1 MSLLTDPSYLIYQM
15 RVALINNDQTAKK
28 IVTLPINSEDDYL
41 VYSNSPE
48 DNTYSSSPNITMMGS
63 DLYQAKKGKGP
74 YSPFLSSASSR
85 SQFQQ
90 SQSQASKIMKSAKS
104 SQISNNNLQPPQRN
118 DAGKNIS
125 QIDSK
130 TKMDVK
136 IDKTNS
142 NNTNT
147 TIDNK
152 NNDGMEDKDNSNEI
166 ENENR
171 VKNEIGNENENRIK
185 NENENEIGNENGNEN
200 ENDNDNEIEIENKN
214 ENENENTTNENNNII
229 RQDSTSC
236 RSTNSLQL
244 EDEDEEAEYDESYTS
259 SNDSKEKGPV
269 APVITEN
276 LFVKQKY
283 ILTLDNG
290 RSVPTG
296 KPLVSNLSQL
306 LKQNSNS
313 SNPFADYRFFCG
325 KGDPDSMELLIYLP
339 FSDEPEKPLQIMVKK
354 TATVEDVIGYSLY
367 EYNEAERT
375 PVITS
380 ETDVPYWNMR
390 IVEDDGEIDED
401 FPALERS
408 RKIQKFA
415 FDSFAICKASQAE
428 ITKNLSVRTAKQ
440 VKTVT
445 VQKPAADITVTSDPQ
460 SKTYFLRVNL
470 YSTLEVKQ
478 TTTQQFP
485 SNMLLKDVF
494 KSICQKRKYNI
505 NDYVLKMQDTKTDV
519 PLDKTLEQ
527 SKLQEICVL
536 KKDRGG
542 AGDIFLRPP
551 DEKDQNNIDSLGLTQ
566 DDYSSIYKQWT
577 VSYRHFMGKS
587 ECILIIDGEYIYIT
601 SNENKFL
608 KKTSYHIGSVEMCRT
623 HHKNNSIIKF
633 IIKRAHDTKS
643 YEFEAASS
651 QEAEEICMRIK
662 ILNERIKREH
672 NL

>member
-90 SQSQASKIMKSAKS
+90 SQSQVSKIMKSSKS

-130 TKMDVK
+130 TKMDNK
-136 IDKTNS
+136 IDKTNSNINNDSSMSNRNS

-152 NNDGMEDKDNSNEI
+152 NNDGMDDKDNSNEI
-166 ENENR
+166 ENESR
-171 VKNEIGNENENRIK
+171 DKNEIGNENENENKIK
-185 NENENEIGNENGNEN
+185 NENENEIGNDKKNVNGNEN
-200 ENDNDNEIEIENKN
+200 EIEI

-313 SNPFADYRFFCG
+313 SNPFADYRFFVIIT
-325 KGDPDSMELLIYLP
+325 IY
-339 FSDEPEKPLQIMVKK
+339 
-354 TATVEDVIGYSLY
+354 
-367 EYNEAERT
+367 
-375 PVITS
+375 
-380 ETDVPYWNMR
+380 
-390 IVEDDGEIDED
+390 
-401 FPALERS
+401 
-408 RKIQKFA
+408 
-415 FDSFAICKASQAE
+415 
-428 ITKNLSVRTAKQ
+428 
-440 VKTVT
+440 
-445 VQKPAADITVTSDPQ
+445 
-460 SKTYFLRVNL
+460 
-470 YSTLEVKQ
+470 
-478 TTTQQFP
+478 
-485 SNMLLKDVF
+485 
-494 KSICQKRKYNI
+494 
-505 NDYVLKMQDTKTDV
+505 
-519 PLDKTLEQ
+519 
-527 SKLQEICVL
+527 
-536 KKDRGG
+536 
-542 AGDIFLRPP
+542 
-551 DEKDQNNIDSLGLTQ
+551 
-566 DDYSSIYKQWT
+566 
-577 VSYRHFMGKS
+577 
-587 ECILIIDGEYIYIT
+587 IIYIYI
-601 SNENKFL
+601 
-608 KKTSYHIGSVEMCRT
+608 I
-623 HHKNNSIIKF
+623 
-633 IIKRAHDTKS
+633 
-643 YEFEAASS
+643 
-651 QEAEEICMRIK
+651 
-662 ILNERIKREH
+662 
-672 NL
+672 

>member
-15 RVALINNDQTAKK
+15 RLALINNDQTARK
-28 IVTLPINSEDDYL
+28 IVTLPIYSEDDYL

-63 DLYQAKKGKGP
+63 DLYQSKKGKAP
-74 YSPFLSSASSR
+74 FSPFLGPNSVR
-85 SQFQQ
+85 SQQMQ
-90 SQSQASKIMKSAKS
+90 S
-104 SQISNNNLQPPQRN
+104 SQIQPKTLKSQKNSQSSNNNLQLPQQRN
-118 DAGKNIS
+118 
-125 QIDSK
+125 
-130 TKMDVK
+130 
-136 IDKTNS
+136 
-142 NNTNT
+142 
-147 TIDNK
+147 
-152 NNDGMEDKDNSNEI
+152 EP
-166 ENENR
+166 
-171 VKNEIGNENENRIK
+171 
-185 NENENEIGNENGNEN
+185 
-200 ENDNDNEIEIENKN
+200 
-214 ENENENTTNENNNII
+214 
-229 RQDSTSC
+229 DSTSC

-244 EDEDEEAEYDESYTS
+244 EDDDGEEAEYNESMSS
-259 SNDSKEKGPV
+259 SNNSKEKEPV
-269 APVITEN
+269 EHTVLSEN
-276 LFVKQKY
+276 LFIKQKN
-283 ILTLDNG
+283 ILTLDGG
-290 RSVPTG
+290 RSVPTW

-306 LKQNSNS
+306 LKQDNNS

-325 KGDPDSMELLIYLP
+325 KGDPDSMELMIYLP

-367 EYNEAERT
+367 EYNEAERK

-380 ETDVPYWNMR
+380 EMDVPYWNMR

-428 ITKNLSVRTAKQ
+428 ISKNLSVRNAKQ
-440 VKTVT
+440 TKTVT
-445 VQKPAADITVTSDPQ
+445 NVAKPASDVTVTTDSS
-460 SKTYFLRVNL
+460 SKTYFIRVNL

-485 SNMLLKDVF
+485 SNMLLRDVF
-494 KSICQKRKYNI
+494 KSICQKRKYDI
-505 NDYVLKMQDTKTDV
+505 KDYVLKMADTKTDV

-527 SKLQEICVL
+527 AKLQEICVL
-536 KKDRGG
+536 KRDRGG

-551 DEKDQNNIDSLGLTQ
+551 DEKDQSTLDSLSLNQ

-633 IIKRAHDTKS
+633 MIKRAHDTKS

-651 QEAEEICMRIK
+651 QEAGKYHYIYYQK
-662 ILNERIKREH
+662 TKF
-672 NL
+672 

>member
-118 DAGKNIS
+118 DA
-125 QIDSK
+125 
-130 TKMDVK
+130 
-136 IDKTNS
+136 
-142 NNTNT
+142 
-147 TIDNK
+147 
-152 NNDGMEDKDNSNEI
+152 
-166 ENENR
+166 
-171 VKNEIGNENENRIK
+171 
-185 NENENEIGNENGNEN
+185 
-200 ENDNDNEIEIENKN
+200 
-214 ENENENTTNENNNII
+214 
-229 RQDSTSC
+229 DSTSC

>member
-15 RVALINNDQTAKK
+15 RLALINNDQTAKK
-28 IVTLPINSEDDYL
+28 IVTLPIYSEDDYL

-63 DLYQAKKGKGP
+63 DLYQTKKGK
-74 YSPFLSSASSR
+74 SPFSPYLGSNSVR
-85 SQFQQ
+85 SQQIPQ
-90 SQSQASKIMKSAKS
+90 SAQPPKTLKTQKS
-104 SQISNNNLQPPQRN
+104 SQTSSNNLQLPQQR
-118 DAGKNIS
+118 
-125 QIDSK
+125 
-130 TKMDVK
+130 
-136 IDKTNS
+136 
-142 NNTNT
+142 
-147 TIDNK
+147 
-152 NNDGMEDKDNSNEI
+152 I
-166 ENENR
+166 ES
-171 VKNEIGNENENRIK
+171 
-185 NENENEIGNENGNEN
+185 
-200 ENDNDNEIEIENKN
+200 
-214 ENENENTTNENNNII
+214 
-229 RQDSTSC
+229 DSTSC

-244 EDEDEEAEYDESYTS
+244 EDDDGEEAEYNESMSS
-259 SNDSKEKGPV
+259 SNNSKEKEPV
-269 APVITEN
+269 KQLTLSEN
-276 LFVKQKY
+276 LFIKQKH
-283 ILTLDNG
+283 ILTLDGG
-290 RSVPTG
+290 RSVPTW

-306 LKQNSNS
+306 LKQNNSS

-325 KGDPDSMELLIYLP
+325 KGDPDSMELMIYLP

-367 EYNEAERT
+367 EYNEAERK

-380 ETDVPYWNMR
+380 EMDVPYWNMR

-428 ITKNLSVRTAKQ
+428 ISKNLSVRTTKQ
-440 VKTVT
+440 TKTVT
-445 VQKPAADITVTSDPQ
+445 NVVKPAADVTITTDSS
-460 SKTYFLRVNL
+460 SKTYFIRVNL

-485 SNMLLKDVF
+485 SNMLLRDVF
-494 KSICQKRKYNI
+494 KSICQKRKYDI
-505 NDYVLKMQDTKTDV
+505 KDYVLKMADTKTDV

-527 SKLQEICVL
+527 AKLQEICVL
-536 KKDRGG
+536 KRDRGG

-551 DEKDQNNIDSLGLTQ
+551 DEKDQSTLDSLSLNQ

-633 IIKRAHDTKS
+633 MIKRAHDTKS

-651 QEAEEICMRIK
+651 QEAEEICMKIK

-672 NL
+672 NS

>member
-15 RVALINNDQTAKK
+15 RLALINNDQTARK
-28 IVTLPINSEDDYL
+28 IVTLPIYSEDDYL

-63 DLYQAKKGKGP
+63 DLYQSKKGKAP
-74 YSPFLSSASSR
+74 FSPFLGPNSVR
-85 SQFQQ
+85 SQQMQ
-90 SQSQASKIMKSAKS
+90 S
-104 SQISNNNLQPPQRN
+104 SQIQPKTLKSQKNSQSSNNNLQLPQQRN
-118 DAGKNIS
+118 
-125 QIDSK
+125 
-130 TKMDVK
+130 
-136 IDKTNS
+136 
-142 NNTNT
+142 
-147 TIDNK
+147 
-152 NNDGMEDKDNSNEI
+152 EP
-166 ENENR
+166 
-171 VKNEIGNENENRIK
+171 
-185 NENENEIGNENGNEN
+185 
-200 ENDNDNEIEIENKN
+200 
-214 ENENENTTNENNNII
+214 
-229 RQDSTSC
+229 DSTSC

-244 EDEDEEAEYDESYTS
+244 EDDDGEEAEYNESMSS
-259 SNDSKEKGPV
+259 SNNSKEKEPV
-269 APVITEN
+269 EHTVLSEN
-276 LFVKQKY
+276 LFIKQKN
-283 ILTLDNG
+283 ILTLDGG
-290 RSVPTG
+290 RSVPTW

-306 LKQNSNS
+306 LKQDNNS

-325 KGDPDSMELLIYLP
+325 KGDPDSMELMIYLP

-367 EYNEAERT
+367 EYNEAERK

-380 ETDVPYWNMR
+380 EMDVPYWNMR

-428 ITKNLSVRTAKQ
+428 ISKNLSVRNAKQ
-440 VKTVT
+440 TKTVT
-445 VQKPAADITVTSDPQ
+445 NVAKPASDVTVTTDSS
-460 SKTYFLRVNL
+460 SKTYFIRVNL

-485 SNMLLKDVF
+485 SNMLLRDVF
-494 KSICQKRKYNI
+494 KSICQKRKYDI
-505 NDYVLKMQDTKTDV
+505 KDYVLKMADTKTDV

-527 SKLQEICVL
+527 AKLQEICVL
-536 KKDRGG
+536 KRDRGG

-551 DEKDQNNIDSLGLTQ
+551 DEKDQSTLDSLSLNQ

-633 IIKRAHDTKS
+633 MIKRAHDTKS

-651 QEAEEICMRIK
+651 QEAEEICMKIK

>member
-15 RVALINNDQTAKK
+15 RLALINNDQTAKK
-28 IVTLPINSEDDYL
+28 IVTLPIYSEDDYL

-63 DLYQAKKGKGP
+63 DLYQSKKGKSP
-74 YSPFLSSASSR
+74 YSPFLGTPSIRHQPISS
-85 SQFQQ
+85 QQ
-90 SQSQASKIMKSAKS
+90 SSKMLKSSTKS
-104 SQISNNNLQPPQRN
+104 SQTSSNNLQPPP
-118 DAGKNIS
+118 
-125 QIDSK
+125 
-130 TKMDVK
+130 
-136 IDKTNS
+136 
-142 NNTNT
+142 
-147 TIDNK
+147 
-152 NNDGMEDKDNSNEI
+152 
-166 ENENR
+166 
-171 VKNEIGNENENRIK
+171 KNES
-185 NENENEIGNENGNEN
+185 
-200 ENDNDNEIEIENKN
+200 
-214 ENENENTTNENNNII
+214 
-229 RQDSTSC
+229 DSNSC

-244 EDEDEEAEYDESYTS
+244 EDEEDAEYNDSLSS
-259 SNDSKEKGPV
+259 SNDSKEKEPV
-269 APVITEN
+269 EPPVITEN
-276 LFVKQKY
+276 LFVKQKNL
-283 ILTLDNG
+283 LTLDGG
-290 RSVPTG
+290 RSVPKS

-306 LKQNSNS
+306 LKQNNSS

-325 KGDPDSMELLIYLP
+325 KGDPDAMELMIYLP
-339 FSDEPEKPLQIMVKK
+339 FSDDPEKPLEIMVKK

-367 EYNEAERT
+367 EYNESERE
-375 PVITS
+375 PPITS
-380 ETDVPYWNMR
+380 DMDVPYWNMR

-428 ITKNLSVRTAKQ
+428 VAKNLSVRNAKQ
-440 VKTVT
+440 AKTVT
-445 VQKPAADITVTSDPQ
+445 NVAKPAADVAVTGEAA
-460 SKTYFLRVNL
+460 SKTYFIRVNL

-485 SNMLLKDVF
+485 SNMLLRDVF

-505 NDYVLKMQDTKTDV
+505 NDYVLKMADTKTDV

-527 SKLQEICVL
+527 AKLQEICVL
-536 KKDRGG
+536 KRDRGG

-551 DEKDQNNIDSLGLTQ
+551 DEKDQNNVDSIALGQ

-577 VSYRHFMGKS
+577 VSYRHFMGRS

-662 ILNERIKREH
+662 ILNEKIKREH

>member
-1 MSLLTDPSYLIYQM
+1 MQ
-15 RVALINNDQTAKK
+15 
-28 IVTLPINSEDDYL
+28 
-41 VYSNSPE
+41 
-48 DNTYSSSPNITMMGS
+48 
-63 DLYQAKKGKGP
+63 
-74 YSPFLSSASSR
+74 
-85 SQFQQ
+85 
-90 SQSQASKIMKSAKS
+90 S
-104 SQISNNNLQPPQRN
+104 SQIQPKTLKSQKNSQSSNNNLQLPQQRN
-118 DAGKNIS
+118 
-125 QIDSK
+125 
-130 TKMDVK
+130 
-136 IDKTNS
+136 
-142 NNTNT
+142 
-147 TIDNK
+147 
-152 NNDGMEDKDNSNEI
+152 EP
-166 ENENR
+166 
-171 VKNEIGNENENRIK
+171 
-185 NENENEIGNENGNEN
+185 
-200 ENDNDNEIEIENKN
+200 
-214 ENENENTTNENNNII
+214 
-229 RQDSTSC
+229 DSTSC

-244 EDEDEEAEYDESYTS
+244 EDDDGEEAEYNESMSS
-259 SNDSKEKGPV
+259 SNNSKEKEPV
-269 APVITEN
+269 EHTVLSEN
-276 LFVKQKY
+276 LFIKQKN
-283 ILTLDNG
+283 ILTLDGG
-290 RSVPTG
+290 RSVPTW

-306 LKQNSNS
+306 LKQDNNS

-325 KGDPDSMELLIYLP
+325 KGDPDSMELMIYLP

-367 EYNEAERT
+367 EYNEAERK

-380 ETDVPYWNMR
+380 EMDVPYWNMR

-428 ITKNLSVRTAKQ
+428 ISKNLSVRNAKQ
-440 VKTVT
+440 TKTVT
-445 VQKPAADITVTSDPQ
+445 NVAKPASDVTVTTDSS
-460 SKTYFLRVNL
+460 SKTYFIRVNL

-485 SNMLLKDVF
+485 SNMLLRDVF
-494 KSICQKRKYNI
+494 KSICQKRKYDI
-505 NDYVLKMQDTKTDV
+505 KDYVLKMADTKTDV

-527 SKLQEICVL
+527 AKLQEICVL
-536 KKDRGG
+536 KRDRGG

-551 DEKDQNNIDSLGLTQ
+551 DEKDQSTLDSLSLNQ

-633 IIKRAHDTKS
+633 MIKRAHDTKS

-651 QEAEEICMRIK
+651 QEAEEICMKIK